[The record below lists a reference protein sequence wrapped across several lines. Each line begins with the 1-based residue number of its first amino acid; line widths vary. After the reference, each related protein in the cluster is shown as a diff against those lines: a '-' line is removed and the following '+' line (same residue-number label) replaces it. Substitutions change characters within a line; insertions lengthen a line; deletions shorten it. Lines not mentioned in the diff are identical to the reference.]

1 MFPYREKEFK
11 EIVEKAEEGNEI
23 FCIKGMVNETEEI
36 EEMIRG
42 IFT

>member
-1 MFPYREKEFK
+1 MLPYREKEFK
-11 EIVEKAEEGNEI
+11 GIIEKAEEENEI